1 MFKLLTGHTQDLGG
15 FSVRRLLPHQA
26 QRAVGPWVFFDHMG
40 PAQFAPGEGINVRP
54 HPHINLATVTYL
66 FAGEILHRDSLGSL
80 QAIRPGDLNLMI
92 AGRGIVHSE
101 RETETAKQ
109 HTRDLH
115 GLQLWLA
122 LPEEAEELEPEFI
135 HYPSASLP
143 ALTLQNV
150 RVRVLI
156 GTAYGVSS
164 PVKTLSPTLYV
175 EADLKAGQN
184 LALPEG
190 VPELGVYVASGQLQL
205 GEQCLDTYT
214 LSVLDSAY
222 QGELVAQSDSRIA
235 MIGGTPLGKRYM
247 WWNFVSSRKERIE
260 EAKLEWKNRSF
271 PLVPGD
277 EQEFIPLPTYSA
289 SR

>member
-1 MFKLLTGHTQDLGG
+1 MLNILHGQSQDLGG

-40 PAQFAPGEGINVRP
+40 PAQFPPGEGINVRP

-66 FAGEILHRDSLGSL
+66 FAGEILHRDSLGSV

-101 RETETAKQ
+101 REIEAAKQ
-109 HTRDLH
+109 QARQLH

-122 LPEEAEELEPEFI
+122 LPDAAEEIEPEFI
-135 HYPSASLP
+135 HYPAASLP
-143 ALTLQNV
+143 ALNV
-150 RVRVLI
+150 NQVPVRVLI
-156 GTAYGVSS
+156 GQAYGMTS

-175 EADLKAGQN
+175 EANLKLGQT
-184 LALPEG
+184 LTLPEQTD
-190 VPELGVYVASGQLQL
+190 ELAVYVASGHLQI
-205 GEQCLDTYT
+205 GEQILDTYT
-214 LSVLDSAY
+214 LTAFE
-222 QGELVAQSDSRIA
+222 QAEQRELKALADSRIA
-235 MIGGTPLGKRYM
+235 FIGGATLGKRYM

-260 EAKLEWKNRSF
+260 QAKLEWQERRF

-277 EQEFIPLPTYSA
+277 EQEFIPLPE
-289 SR
+289 R

>member
-1 MFKLLTGHTQDLGG
+1 MLKLLTGHIQDLGG

-26 QRAVGPWVFFDHMG
+26 QRAVGPWVFFDHLG
-40 PAQFAPGEGINVRP
+40 PAQFAPGAGINVRP

-66 FAGEILHRDSLGSL
+66 FTGEILHRDSLGNL
-80 QAIRPGDLNLMI
+80 QAIHPGDLNLMI

-109 HTRDLH
+109 QTRDLH

-122 LPEEAEELEPEFI
+122 LPEAAEEIEPEFL

-143 ALTLQNV
+143 ALTLQAV
-150 RVRVLI
+150 PVRVLI

-164 PVKTLSPTLYV
+164 PVKTLSPTLYI
-175 EADLKAGQN
+175 EADLQAGQS

-190 VPELGVYVASGQLQL
+190 VSELGIYVASGQLQL
-205 GEQCLDTYT
+205 GEQNLDAYT
-214 LSVLDSAY
+214 LTALDSPY
-222 QGELVAQSDSRIA
+222 QGELVAQSASRIA
-235 MIGGTPLGKRYM
+235 MIGGAPLGKRYM

-277 EQEFIPLPTYSA
+277 EQEFIPLPPY
-289 SR
+289 

>member
-1 MFKLLTGHTQDLGG
+1 MLKLLTGHIQDLGG

-26 QRAVGPWVFFDHMG
+26 QRAVGPWVFFDHLG
-40 PAQFAPGEGINVRP
+40 PAQFAPGVGINVRP

-66 FAGEILHRDSLGSL
+66 FTGEILHRDSLGNL
-80 QAIRPGDLNLMI
+80 QAIHPGDLNLMI

-101 RETETAKQ
+101 RETEAAKQ
-109 HTRDLH
+109 QTRDLH

-122 LPEEAEELEPEFI
+122 LPEAAEEIEPEFL

-143 ALTLQNV
+143 ALTLQSV
-150 RVRVLI
+150 PVRVLI

-164 PVKTLSPTLYV
+164 PVKTLSPTLYI
-175 EADLKAGQN
+175 EADLQAGQS

-190 VPELGVYVASGQLQL
+190 VSELGIYVASGQLQL
-205 GEQCLDTYT
+205 GEQNLDAYT
-214 LSVLDSAY
+214 LTTLDSPY
-222 QGELVAQSDSRIA
+222 QGELVAQSASRIA
-235 MIGGTPLGKRYM
+235 MIGGAPLGKRYM

-277 EQEFIPLPTYSA
+277 EQEFIPLPPY
-289 SR
+289 

>member
-1 MFKLLTGHTQDLGG
+1 MLKLLTGHIQDLGG

-26 QRAVGPWVFFDHMG
+26 QRAVGPWVFFDHLG
-40 PAQFAPGEGINVRP
+40 PAQFAPGVGINVRP

-66 FAGEILHRDSLGSL
+66 FTGEILHRDSLGNL
-80 QAIRPGDLNLMI
+80 QAIHPGDLNLMI

-101 RETETAKQ
+101 RETEAAKQ
-109 HTRDLH
+109 QTRDLH

-122 LPEEAEELEPEFI
+122 LPEAAEEIEPEFL

-143 ALTLQNV
+143 ALTLQAV
-150 RVRVLI
+150 PVRVLI

-164 PVKTLSPTLYV
+164 PVKTLSPTLYI
-175 EADLKAGQN
+175 EADLQAGQS

-190 VPELGVYVASGQLQL
+190 VSELGIYVASGQLQL
-205 GEQCLDTYT
+205 GEQNLDAYT
-214 LSVLDSAY
+214 LTALDSPY
-222 QGELVAQSDSRIA
+222 QGELVAQSASRIA
-235 MIGGTPLGKRYM
+235 MIGGAPLGKRYM

-271 PLVPGD
+271 PLVLGD
-277 EQEFIPLPTYSA
+277 EQEFIPLPPY
-289 SR
+289 

>member
-1 MFKLLTGHTQDLGG
+1 MLKLLTGHIQDLGG

-26 QRAVGPWVFFDHMG
+26 QRAVGPWVFFDHLG
-40 PAQFAPGEGINVRP
+40 PAQFAPGVGINVRP

-66 FAGEILHRDSLGSL
+66 FTGEILHRDSLGNL
-80 QAIRPGDLNLMI
+80 QAIHPGDLNLMI

-101 RETETAKQ
+101 RETEAAKQ
-109 HTRDLH
+109 QTRDLH

-122 LPEEAEELEPEFI
+122 LPEAAEEIEPEFL

-143 ALTLQNV
+143 ALTLQAV
-150 RVRVLI
+150 PVRVLI

-164 PVKTLSPTLYV
+164 PVKTLSPTLYI
-175 EADLKAGQN
+175 EADLQAGQS

-190 VPELGVYVASGQLQL
+190 VSELGIYVASGQLQL
-205 GEQCLDTYT
+205 GEQNLDVYT
-214 LSVLDSAY
+214 LTALDSPY
-222 QGELVAQSDSRIA
+222 QGELVAQSASRIA
-235 MIGGTPLGKRYM
+235 IIGGAPLGKRYM

-277 EQEFIPLPTYSA
+277 EQEFIPLPPY
-289 SR
+289 

>member
-1 MFKLLTGHTQDLGG
+1 MLKLLTGHIQDLGG

-26 QRAVGPWVFFDHMG
+26 QRAVGPWVFFDHLG
-40 PAQFAPGEGINVRP
+40 PAQFAPGVGINVRP

-66 FAGEILHRDSLGSL
+66 FTGEILHRDSLGNL
-80 QAIRPGDLNLMI
+80 QAIHPGDLNLMI

-101 RETETAKQ
+101 RETEAAKQ
-109 HTRDLH
+109 QTRDLH

-122 LPEEAEELEPEFI
+122 LPEAAEEIEPEFL

-143 ALTLQNV
+143 ALTLQSV
-150 RVRVLI
+150 PVRVLI

-164 PVKTLSPTLYV
+164 PVKTLSPTLYI
-175 EADLKAGQN
+175 EADLQAGQS

-190 VPELGVYVASGQLQL
+190 VSELGIYVASGQLQL
-205 GEQCLDTYT
+205 GEQNLDVYT
-214 LSVLDSAY
+214 LTALDSPY
-222 QGELVAQSDSRIA
+222 QGELVAQSASRIA
-235 MIGGTPLGKRYM
+235 MIGGAPLGKRYM

-277 EQEFIPLPTYSA
+277 EQEFIPLPPY
-289 SR
+289 

>member
-1 MFKLLTGHTQDLGG
+1 MMLKLLTGHIQDLGG

-26 QRAVGPWVFFDHMG
+26 QRAVGPWVFFDHLG
-40 PAQFAPGEGINVRP
+40 PAQFAPGVGINVRP

-66 FAGEILHRDSLGSL
+66 FTGEILHRDSLGNL
-80 QAIRPGDLNLMI
+80 QAIHPGDLNLMI

-101 RETETAKQ
+101 RETEAAKQ
-109 HTRDLH
+109 QTRDLH

-122 LPEEAEELEPEFI
+122 LPEAAEEIEPEFL

-143 ALTLQNV
+143 ALTLQSV
-150 RVRVLI
+150 PVRVLI

-164 PVKTLSPTLYV
+164 PVKTLSPTLYI
-175 EADLKAGQN
+175 EADLQAGQS

-190 VPELGVYVASGQLQL
+190 VSELGIYVASGQLQL
-205 GEQCLDTYT
+205 GEQNLDAYT
-214 LSVLDSAY
+214 LTALDSPY
-222 QGELVAQSDSRIA
+222 QGELVAQSASRIA
-235 MIGGTPLGKRYM
+235 IIGGAPLGKRYM

-277 EQEFIPLPTYSA
+277 EQEFIPLPPY
-289 SR
+289 

>member
-1 MFKLLTGHTQDLGG
+1 MLKLLTGHIQDLGG

-26 QRAVGPWVFFDHMG
+26 QRAVGPWVFFDHLG
-40 PAQFAPGEGINVRP
+40 PAQFAPGVGINVRP

-66 FAGEILHRDSLGSL
+66 FTGEILHRDSLGNL
-80 QAIRPGDLNLMI
+80 QAIHPGDLNLMI

-101 RETETAKQ
+101 RETEAAKQ
-109 HTRDLH
+109 QTRDLH

-122 LPEEAEELEPEFI
+122 LPEAAEEIEPEFL

-143 ALTLQNV
+143 ALTLQAV
-150 RVRVLI
+150 PVRVLI

-164 PVKTLSPTLYV
+164 PVKTLSPTLYI
-175 EADLKAGQN
+175 EADLQAGQS

-190 VPELGVYVASGQLQL
+190 VSELGIYVASGQLQL
-205 GEQCLDTYT
+205 GEQNLDVYT
-214 LSVLDSAY
+214 LTALDSPY
-222 QGELVAQSDSRIA
+222 QGELVAQSASRIA
-235 MIGGTPLGKRYM
+235 MIGGAPLGKRYM

-277 EQEFIPLPTYSA
+277 EQEFIPLPPY
-289 SR
+289 

>member
-1 MFKLLTGHTQDLGG
+1 MLKLLTGHIQDLGG

-26 QRAVGPWVFFDHMG
+26 QRAVGPWVFFDHLG
-40 PAQFAPGEGINVRP
+40 PAQFAPGAGINVRP

-66 FAGEILHRDSLGSL
+66 FTGEILHRDSLGNL
-80 QAIRPGDLNLMI
+80 QAIHPGDLNLMI

-101 RETETAKQ
+101 RETEAAKQ
-109 HTRDLH
+109 QTRDLH

-122 LPEEAEELEPEFI
+122 LPEAAEEIEPEFL

-143 ALTLQNV
+143 ALTLQAV
-150 RVRVLI
+150 PVRVLI

-164 PVKTLSPTLYV
+164 PVKTLSPTLYI
-175 EADLKAGQN
+175 EADLQAGQS

-190 VPELGVYVASGQLQL
+190 VSELGIYVASGQLQL
-205 GEQCLDTYT
+205 GEQNLDAYT
-214 LSVLDSAY
+214 LTALDSPY
-222 QGELVAQSDSRIA
+222 QGELVAQSASRIA
-235 MIGGTPLGKRYM
+235 MIGGASLGKRYM

-277 EQEFIPLPTYSA
+277 EQEFIPLPPY
-289 SR
+289 

>member
-1 MFKLLTGHTQDLGG
+1 MLKLLTGHIQDLGG

-26 QRAVGPWVFFDHMG
+26 QRAVGPWVFFDHLG
-40 PAQFAPGEGINVRP
+40 PAQFAPGVGINVRP

-66 FAGEILHRDSLGSL
+66 FTGEILHRDSLGNL
-80 QAIRPGDLNLMI
+80 QAIHPGDLNLMI

-109 HTRDLH
+109 QTRDLH

-122 LPEEAEELEPEFI
+122 LPEAAEEIEPEFL

-143 ALTLQNV
+143 ALTLQAV
-150 RVRVLI
+150 PVRVLI

-164 PVKTLSPTLYV
+164 PVKTLSPTLYI
-175 EADLKAGQN
+175 EADLQAGQS

-190 VPELGVYVASGQLQL
+190 VSELGIYVASGQLQL
-205 GEQCLDTYT
+205 GEQNLDAYT
-214 LSVLDSAY
+214 LTALDSPY
-222 QGELVAQSDSRIA
+222 QGELVAQSASRIA
-235 MIGGTPLGKRYM
+235 MIGGAPLGKRYM

-260 EAKLEWKNRSF
+260 EAKLEWKNQSF

-277 EQEFIPLPTYSA
+277 EQEFIPLPPY
-289 SR
+289 

>member
-1 MFKLLTGHTQDLGG
+1 MLKLLTGHIQDLGG

-26 QRAVGPWVFFDHMG
+26 QRAVGPWVFFDHLG
-40 PAQFAPGEGINVRP
+40 PAQFAPGVGINVRP

-66 FAGEILHRDSLGSL
+66 FTGEILHRDSLGNL
-80 QAIRPGDLNLMI
+80 QAIHPGDLNLMI

-101 RETETAKQ
+101 RETEAAKQ
-109 HTRDLH
+109 QTRDLH

-122 LPEEAEELEPEFI
+122 LPEAAEEIEPEFL

-143 ALTLQNV
+143 ALTLQSV
-150 RVRVLI
+150 PVRVLI

-164 PVKTLSPTLYV
+164 PVKTLSPTLYI
-175 EADLKAGQN
+175 EADLQAGQS

-190 VPELGVYVASGQLQL
+190 VSELGIYVASGQLQL
-205 GEQCLDTYT
+205 GEQNLDAYT
-214 LSVLDSAY
+214 LTALDSPY
-222 QGELVAQSDSRIA
+222 QGELVAQSASRIA
-235 MIGGTPLGKRYM
+235 IIGGAPLGKRYM

-277 EQEFIPLPTYSA
+277 EQEFIPLPPY
-289 SR
+289 

>member
-1 MFKLLTGHTQDLGG
+1 MLKLLTGHIQDLGG

-26 QRAVGPWVFFDHMG
+26 QRAVGPWVFFDHLG
-40 PAQFAPGEGINVRP
+40 PAQFAPGAGINVRP

-66 FAGEILHRDSLGSL
+66 FTGEILHRDSLGNL
-80 QAIRPGDLNLMI
+80 QAIHPGDLNLMI

-101 RETETAKQ
+101 RETEAAKQ
-109 HTRDLH
+109 QTRDLH

-122 LPEEAEELEPEFI
+122 LPEAAEEVEPEFL

-143 ALTLQNV
+143 ALTLQAV
-150 RVRVLI
+150 PVRVLI

-164 PVKTLSPTLYV
+164 PVKTLSPTLYI
-175 EADLKAGQN
+175 EADLQAGQS

-190 VPELGVYVASGQLQL
+190 VSELGIYVASGQLQL
-205 GEQCLDTYT
+205 GEQNLDAYT
-214 LSVLDSAY
+214 LTALDSPY
-222 QGELVAQSDSRIA
+222 QGELVAQSASRIA
-235 MIGGTPLGKRYM
+235 MIGGAPLGKRYM

-277 EQEFIPLPTYSA
+277 EQEFIPLPPY
-289 SR
+289 

>member
-1 MFKLLTGHTQDLGG
+1 MLKLLTGHIQDLGG

-26 QRAVGPWVFFDHMG
+26 QRAVGPWVFFDHLG
-40 PAQFAPGEGINVRP
+40 PAQFAPGVGINVRP

-66 FAGEILHRDSLGSL
+66 FTGEILHRDSLGNL
-80 QAIRPGDLNLMI
+80 QAIHPGDLNLMI

-101 RETETAKQ
+101 RETEAAKQ
-109 HTRDLH
+109 QTRDLH

-122 LPEEAEELEPEFI
+122 LPEAAEEVEPEFL

-143 ALTLQNV
+143 ALTLQAV
-150 RVRVLI
+150 PVRVLI

-164 PVKTLSPTLYV
+164 PVKTLSPTLYI
-175 EADLKAGQN
+175 EADLQAGQS

-190 VPELGVYVASGQLQL
+190 VSELGIYVASGQLQL
-205 GEQCLDTYT
+205 GEQNLDAYT
-214 LSVLDSAY
+214 LTALDSPY
-222 QGELVAQSDSRIA
+222 QGELVAQSASRIA
-235 MIGGTPLGKRYM
+235 MIGGAPLGKRYM

-277 EQEFIPLPTYSA
+277 EQEFIPLPPY
-289 SR
+289 

>member
-1 MFKLLTGHTQDLGG
+1 MLKLLTAHTQDLGG

-40 PAQFAPGEGINVRP
+40 PAQFPPGAGINVRP

-101 RETETAKQ
+101 RETAAAKQ
-109 HTRDLH
+109 ETRDLH

-122 LPEEAEELEPEFI
+122 LPAEAEEMEPEFI

-143 ALTLQNV
+143 ALTLQGV
-150 RVRVLI
+150 PVRVLI

-175 EADLKAGQN
+175 EAELIAGQS

-190 VPELGVYVASGQLQL
+190 VPELGVYVAAGQLQL
-205 GEQCLDTYT
+205 GEQHLDTYN

-235 MIGGTPLGKRYM
+235 LIGGAPVGKRYM

-260 EAKLEWKNRSF
+260 EAKLEWKNQGF

-277 EQEFIPLPTYSA
+277 EQEFIPLPTY
-289 SR
+289 

>member
-1 MFKLLTGHTQDLGG
+1 MMLKLLTGHIQDLGG

-26 QRAVGPWVFFDHMG
+26 QRAVGPWVFFDHLG
-40 PAQFAPGEGINVRP
+40 PAQFAPGAGINVRP

-66 FAGEILHRDSLGSL
+66 FTGEILHRDSLGNL
-80 QAIRPGDLNLMI
+80 QAIHPGDLNLMI

-101 RETETAKQ
+101 RETEAAKQ
-109 HTRDLH
+109 QTRDLH

-122 LPEEAEELEPEFI
+122 LPEAAEEVEPEFL

-143 ALTLQNV
+143 ALTLQAV
-150 RVRVLI
+150 PVRVLI

-164 PVKTLSPTLYV
+164 PVKTLSPTLYI
-175 EADLKAGQN
+175 EADLQAGQN

-190 VPELGVYVASGQLQL
+190 VSELGIYVASGQLQL
-205 GEQCLDTYT
+205 GEQNLDAYT
-214 LSVLDSAY
+214 LTALDSPY
-222 QGELVAQSDSRIA
+222 QGELVAQSASRIA
-235 MIGGTPLGKRYM
+235 MIGGAPLGKRYM

-277 EQEFIPLPTYSA
+277 EQEFIPLPPY
-289 SR
+289 

>member
-1 MFKLLTGHTQDLGG
+1 MLKLLTGHIQDLGG

-26 QRAVGPWVFFDHMG
+26 QRAVGPWVFFDHLG
-40 PAQFAPGEGINVRP
+40 PAQFAPGVGINVRP

-66 FAGEILHRDSLGSL
+66 FTGEILHRDSLGNL
-80 QAIRPGDLNLMI
+80 QAIHPGDLNLMI

-101 RETETAKQ
+101 RETEAAKQ
-109 HTRDLH
+109 QTRDLH

-122 LPEEAEELEPEFI
+122 LPEAAEEIEPEFL

-143 ALTLQNV
+143 ALTLQAV
-150 RVRVLI
+150 PVRVLI

-164 PVKTLSPTLYV
+164 PVKTLSPTLYI
-175 EADLKAGQN
+175 EADLQTGQS

-190 VPELGVYVASGQLQL
+190 VSELGIYVASGQLQL
-205 GEQCLDTYT
+205 GEQNLDAYT
-214 LSVLDSAY
+214 LTALDSPY
-222 QGELVAQSDSRIA
+222 QGELVAQSASRIA
-235 MIGGTPLGKRYM
+235 MIGGAPLGKRYM

-277 EQEFIPLPTYSA
+277 EQEFIPLPPY
-289 SR
+289 

>member
-1 MFKLLTGHTQDLGG
+1 MLKLLTGHTQDLGG

-40 PAQFAPGEGINVRP
+40 PAQFTPGEGINVRP

-101 RETETAKQ
+101 RETAAAKQ
-109 HTRDLH
+109 QTRDLH

-122 LPEEAEELEPEFI
+122 LPEASEEVAPEFI
-135 HYPSASLP
+135 HYSSASLP
-143 ALTLQNV
+143 ALILQGV
-150 RVRVLI
+150 PVRVLI

-164 PVKTLSPTLYV
+164 PVKTLSPTLYA
-175 EADLKAGQN
+175 EADLKAGQR
-184 LALPEG
+184 LVLPEG
-190 VPELGVYVASGQLQL
+190 VPELGIYIASGQLQL
-205 GEQCLDTYT
+205 GEQNLHTYT
-214 LSVLDSAY
+214 LAVLDSPY
-222 QGELVAQSDSRIA
+222 QGELIAQSDSRIA
-235 MIGGTPLGKRYM
+235 LMGGEPLGKRYM

-260 EAKLEWKNRSF
+260 EAKLEWKNQNF

-277 EQEFIPLPTYSA
+277 EQEFIPLPA
-289 SR
+289 S

>member
-1 MFKLLTGHTQDLGG
+1 MLKLLTGHIQDLGG

-26 QRAVGPWVFFDHMG
+26 QRAVGPWVFFDHLG
-40 PAQFAPGEGINVRP
+40 PAQFAPGVGINVRP

-66 FAGEILHRDSLGSL
+66 FTGEILHRDSLGNL
-80 QAIRPGDLNLMI
+80 QAIHPGDLNLMI

-101 RETETAKQ
+101 RETEAAKQ
-109 HTRDLH
+109 QTRDLH

-122 LPEEAEELEPEFI
+122 LPEAAEEIEPEFL

-143 ALTLQNV
+143 ALTLQAV
-150 RVRVLI
+150 PVRVLI

-164 PVKTLSPTLYV
+164 PVKTLSPTLYI
-175 EADLKAGQN
+175 EADLQAGQS
-184 LALPEG
+184 LALHEG
-190 VPELGVYVASGQLQL
+190 VSELGIYVASGQLQL
-205 GEQCLDTYT
+205 GEQNLDVYT
-214 LSVLDSAY
+214 LTALDSPY
-222 QGELVAQSDSRIA
+222 QGELVAQSASRIA
-235 MIGGTPLGKRYM
+235 IIGGAPLGKRYM

-277 EQEFIPLPTYSA
+277 EQEFIPLPPY
-289 SR
+289 

>member
-1 MFKLLTGHTQDLGG
+1 MLKLLTGHIQDLGG

-26 QRAVGPWVFFDHMG
+26 QRAVGPWVFFDHLG
-40 PAQFAPGEGINVRP
+40 PAQFAPGVGINVRP

-66 FAGEILHRDSLGSL
+66 FTGEILHRDSLGNL
-80 QAIRPGDLNLMI
+80 QAIHPGDLNLMI

-101 RETETAKQ
+101 RETEAAKQ
-109 HTRDLH
+109 QTRDLH

-122 LPEEAEELEPEFI
+122 LPEAAEEIEPEFL

-143 ALTLQNV
+143 ALTLQAV
-150 RVRVLI
+150 PVRVLI

-164 PVKTLSPTLYV
+164 PVKTLSPTLYI
-175 EADLKAGQN
+175 EADLQAGQS

-190 VPELGVYVASGQLQL
+190 VSELGIYVASGQLQL
-205 GEQCLDTYT
+205 GEQNLDAYT
-214 LSVLDSAY
+214 LTALDSPY
-222 QGELVAQSDSRIA
+222 QGELVAQSASRIA
-235 MIGGTPLGKRYM
+235 MIGGAPLGKRYM

-277 EQEFIPLPTYSA
+277 EQEFIPLPPY
-289 SR
+289 

>member
-1 MFKLLTGHTQDLGG
+1 MLKLLTGHIQDLGG

-26 QRAVGPWVFFDHMG
+26 QRAVGPWVFFDHLG
-40 PAQFAPGEGINVRP
+40 PAQFAPGAGINVRP

-66 FAGEILHRDSLGSL
+66 FTGEILHRDSLGNL
-80 QAIRPGDLNLMI
+80 QAIHPGDLNLMI

-101 RETETAKQ
+101 RETEAAKQ
-109 HTRDLH
+109 QTRDLH

-122 LPEEAEELEPEFI
+122 LPEAAEEVEPEFL

-143 ALTLQNV
+143 ALTLQAV
-150 RVRVLI
+150 PVRVLI

-164 PVKTLSPTLYV
+164 PVKTLSPTLYI
-175 EADLKAGQN
+175 EADLQAGQS

-190 VPELGVYVASGQLQL
+190 VSELGIYVASGQLQL
-205 GEQCLDTYT
+205 GEQNLDAYT
-214 LSVLDSAY
+214 LTALDSPY
-222 QGELVAQSDSRIA
+222 QGELVAQSASRIA
-235 MIGGTPLGKRYM
+235 MIGGAPLGKRYM

-260 EAKLEWKNRSF
+260 EAKLEWQNQGF

-277 EQEFIPLPTYSA
+277 EQEFIPLPA
-289 SR
+289 S

>member
-1 MFKLLTGHTQDLGG
+1 MLKLLTGHIQDLGG

-26 QRAVGPWVFFDHMG
+26 QRAVGPWVFFDHLG
-40 PAQFAPGEGINVRP
+40 PAQFAPGVGINVRP

-66 FAGEILHRDSLGSL
+66 FTGEILHRDSLGNL
-80 QAIRPGDLNLMI
+80 QAIHPGDLNLMI

-101 RETETAKQ
+101 RETEAAKQ
-109 HTRDLH
+109 QTRDLH

-122 LPEEAEELEPEFI
+122 LPEAAEEIEPEFL

-143 ALTLQNV
+143 ALTLQAV
-150 RVRVLI
+150 PVRVLI

-164 PVKTLSPTLYV
+164 PVKTLSPTLYI
-175 EADLKAGQN
+175 EADLQAGQS

-190 VPELGVYVASGQLQL
+190 VSELGIYVASGQLQL
-205 GEQCLDTYT
+205 GEQNLDAYT
-214 LSVLDSAY
+214 LTALDSPY
-222 QGELVAQSDSRIA
+222 QGELVAQSASRIA
-235 MIGGTPLGKRYM
+235 IIGGAPLGKRYM

-277 EQEFIPLPTYSA
+277 EQEFIPLPPY
-289 SR
+289 

>member
-1 MFKLLTGHTQDLGG
+1 MLKLLTGHIQDLGG

-26 QRAVGPWVFFDHMG
+26 QRAVGPWVFFDHLG
-40 PAQFAPGEGINVRP
+40 PAQFAPGVGINVRP

-66 FAGEILHRDSLGSL
+66 FTGEILHRDSLGNL
-80 QAIRPGDLNLMI
+80 QAIHPGDLNLMI

-101 RETETAKQ
+101 RETEAAKQ
-109 HTRDLH
+109 QTRDLH

-122 LPEEAEELEPEFI
+122 LPEAAEEIEPEFL

-143 ALTLQNV
+143 ALTLQSV
-150 RVRVLI
+150 PVRVLI

-164 PVKTLSPTLYV
+164 PVKTLSPTLYI
-175 EADLKAGQN
+175 EADLQAGQS

-190 VPELGVYVASGQLQL
+190 VSELGIYVASGQLQL
-205 GEQCLDTYT
+205 GEQNLDAYT
-214 LSVLDSAY
+214 LTALDSPY
-222 QGELVAQSDSRIA
+222 QGELVAQSASRIA
-235 MIGGTPLGKRYM
+235 MIGGAPLGKRYM

-277 EQEFIPLPTYSA
+277 EQEFIPLPPY
-289 SR
+289 